1 MANSRFTQLAIYMHE
16 RGIALEA
23 LEGLPK
29 EFYGM
34 PKGAS
39 HKLYC
44 EGVLKRKERCK
55 GNRIL
60 YGKGVNYSK
69 FMEAFANVSQP

>member
-29 EFYGM
+29 EFHGM
-34 PKGAS
+34 PKGVS
-39 HKLYC
+39 YKLYC
-44 EGVLKRKERCK
+44 EGVLKRESRT
-55 GNRIL
+55 IAHYTT
-60 YGKGVNYSK
+60 YGKGTHYK
-69 FMEAFANVSQP
+69 AFMEAFADVAQP